1 MRKRPTR
8 TSSSKNR
15 NSSFYDNP
23 IGRSYTGKSPF
34 NNRYEEPA
42 PAPKP
47 EAPRVVKPAP
57 APAPAP
63 APRPVVGESCNY
75 LVNLNKKAP
84 SMVAVGDTFSY
95 DLQVMATCDVADV
108 TVVDTLPA
116 GASYVSSEPA
126 GVQDAGKLTWK
137 FATMARGET
146 KAIRVTVKADKEGE
160 LVNCATVSAIPRV
173 CVSTMVGKAQLAIRK
188 TGPET
193 AQLGQNVT
201 YTVTVQ
207 NTGNTTAK
215 NVVVT
220 DPVPEGFSSATG
232 QRELSF
238 NVGDLAAG
246 ASKTMQVTL
255 RADKR
260 GKICNK
266 AFAASSNA
274 GKVDAEACTT
284 IVQPGL
290 KIEKKTDNAELL
302 INRTAAYDIV
312 VSNTGDVDLTGVV
325 VTDTAAP
332 ETVIAA
338 ADGATVSG
346 SSATW
351 NVGTLRAGE
360 KKNLT
365 VKILSKVPGRFCD
378 TASVTC
384 AQGLKDSAQACTLW
398 KGVTGVLLEMVD
410 DPDPIQVGETS
421 RYTIRVTNQG
431 STMDITDL
439 NIVTTLP
446 AELDVVPGTVSDGGV
461 VNGKTITWPAVPR
474 VAPKAFVV
482 RTYTAKAVKA
492 GDARS
497 KVAITTSMRKEPI
510 DKFES
515 TTVY

>member
-1 MRKRPTR
+1 MNMKHTRYLWLAPVAGLLALTACSTTSERPANT
-8 TSSSKNR
+8 T
-15 NSSFYDNP
+15 
-23 IGRSYTGKSPF
+23 
-34 NNRYEEPA
+34 EAA
-42 PAPKP
+42 PA
-47 EAPRVVKPAP
+47 AAP
-57 APAPAP
+57 AAA
-63 APRPVVGESCNY
+63 GTGSY
-75 LVNLNKKAP
+75 LVNLLKKAP
-84 SMVAVGDTFSY
+84 PMVSVGDTFTY
-95 DLQVMATCDVADV
+95 ELQAAATCDVADA
-108 TVVDTLPA
+108 TVVDTVPA
-116 GASYVSSEPA
+116 GASFVSSEPA
-126 GVQDAGKLTWK
+126 AVQDAGKLTWK
-137 FATMARGET
+137 LGNMARGET
-146 KAIRVTVKADKEGE
+146 RAIKVTLKADKEGE
-160 LVNCATVSAIPRV
+160 LVDCATVSAIPRV
-173 CVSTMVGKAQLAIRK
+173 CVSTVVGRAQLVLKK
-188 TGPET
+188 TGPEM

-207 NTGNTTAK
+207 NTGNTLAR

-232 QRELSF
+232 QKELSF
-238 NVGDLAAG
+238 NVGDLPAG
-246 ASKTMQVTL
+246 ASKPLQVTL

-266 AFAASSNA
+266 ALATSGNA
-274 GKVDAEACTT
+274 GKAESEVCTT
-284 IVQPGL
+284 IVQAGI
-290 KIEKKTDNAELL
+290 KIEKKTDNAELF
-302 INRTAAYDIV
+302 INRAGAYDIV

-338 ADGATVSG
+338 AEGATVTG
-346 SSATW
+346 STATW
-351 NVGTLRAGE
+351 NLGTLKAGE

-421 RYTIRVTNQG
+421 KYTVRVTNQG
-431 STMDITDL
+431 STMDISDL

-482 RTYTAKAVKA
+482 RTYVAKAVKA

-510 DKFES
+510 EKFES